1 MMPKTDQLE
10 WNDHGRV
17 GQAGG
22 LRELLAIALP
32 MVISHACD
40 TVMTFTDRLFLSRL
54 GPEQMNASMAGGLT
68 TFMMMTFFL
77 GLTGY
82 STALVAQYLGSG
94 RKDRCATATTQAMLI
109 ALAAYPL
116 ILLARPLVH
125 LAFHRTGISTAQLV
139 PQIAYF
145 DILIYAT
152 VIGLLRNCLS
162 SFFSGIGRTRIVM
175 VAAVTA
181 MVVNVGMNYLLIFGK
196 FGFPAWGIRGAACG
210 TVIGGVCGLC
220 VLLAAYLGPHIRRT
234 YQVRRSL
241 RFDREAMGTLLRFG
255 YPAGIEMFLNLM
267 AFNAMIIAFHAHG
280 EATATAVTIMFN
292 WDMVSF
298 VPLIGIQIGVMSL
311 VGRYMGAGAPDIA
324 HRAAMSGLK
333 SGWLYSLVI
342 LILFVGLPQRLVAM
356 FSPQQLDP
364 IFQQA
369 APIAVKMIRIASVY
383 VLLEAV
389 VVVFSGA
396 LRGAGDTF
404 WAMCTSVTIHWLM
417 LAILIVMLYAM
428 KLHPVA
434 AWAAVVTAFMA
445 FSGLFY
451 LRYRGGKWRTIR
463 MVHSPTE
470 LLATDHDQD
479 FHEPRDL

>member
-1 MMPKTDQLE
+1 M
-10 WNDHGRV
+10 
-17 GQAGG
+17 
-22 LRELLAIALP
+22 RELLAIALP
-32 MVISHACD
+32 MVASHACD

-68 TFMMMTFFL
+68 CFMMMTFFL

-82 STALVAQYLGSG
+82 STALVAQYLGAG
-94 RKDRCATATTQAMLI
+94 RKDRCATATTQAMLV

-125 LAFHRTGISTAQLV
+125 LAFEKTGIEAAQLA

-175 VAAVTA
+175 VAAFTA
-181 MVVNVGMNYLLIFGK
+181 MIVNVGMNYILIFGK

-210 TVIGGVCGLC
+210 TIIGGLCGLG
-220 VLLAAYLGPHIRRT
+220 VLLAAYLGPEIRRT
-234 YQVRRSL
+234 YQVGRSL
-241 RFDREAMGTLLRFG
+241 RFDREAMATLLRFG
-255 YPAGIEMFLNLM
+255 YPAGVEMFLNLM

-280 EATATAVTIMFN
+280 PATATAVTIMFN

-298 VPLIGIQIGVMSL
+298 VPLIGVQIGVMSL
-311 VGRYMGAGAPDIA
+311 VGRYMGAGDPDTA
-324 HRAAMSGLK
+324 HRSTMSGLK
-333 SGWLYSLVI
+333 TGWLYSGVI
-342 LILFVGLPQRLVAM
+342 LALFVFFPERLVAL
-356 FSPQQLDP
+356 FRPEQLDP
-364 IFQQA
+364 VFHQA
-369 APIAVKMIRIASVY
+369 APLAVRMIRIASVY

-404 WAMCTSVTIHWLM
+404 WAMCTSVAIHWLM
-417 LAILIVMLYAM
+417 LGISLFMLRV
-428 KLHPVA
+428 LGRSPIA
-434 AWAAVVTAFMA
+434 AWVAVVVAFMS
-445 FSGLFY
+445 FSSLFY
-451 LRYRGGKWRTIR
+451 RRYRGGKWRTIR
-463 MVHSPTE
+463 MVHSPAE

-479 FHEPRDL
+479 FHEPPDL

>member
-1 MMPKTDQLE
+1 MTKTDQLE
-10 WNDHGRV
+10 LNNVRRAAG
-17 GQAGG
+17 AGG

-32 MVISHACD
+32 MVVSHGCD

-109 ALAAYPL
+109 ALAAYPI

-125 LAFHRTGISTAQLV
+125 FAFAKTGISESQLV

-152 VIGLLRNCLS
+152 VIGLFRNCLS

-181 MVVNVGMNYLLIFGK
+181 MAVNVGMNYLLIFGK

-210 TVIGGVCGLC
+210 TIIGGVCGLC
-220 VLLAAYLGPHIRRT
+220 VLLASYLGPQIRRT
-234 YQVRRSL
+234 YQVTRSL

-267 AFNAMIIAFHAHG
+267 AFNAMIMAFHAHG

-311 VGRYMGAGAPDIA
+311 VGRYMGAGDPDTA
-324 HRAAMSGLK
+324 HRSAMSGLK
-333 SGWLYSLVI
+333 SGWLYSAII
-342 LILFVGLPQRLVAM
+342 LTFFVAFPHRMVAM
-356 FSPQQLDP
+356 FKPQELDAV
-364 IFQQA
+364 FQQA
-369 APIAVKMIRIASVY
+369 APLAVRMIRIASVY

-404 WAMCTSVTIHWLM
+404 WAMRTSVTIHWLM
-417 LAILIVMLYAM
+417 LAILAVMLYV
-428 KLHPVA
+428 LGLSPVI
-434 AWAAVVTAFMA
+434 AWAGVVISFMV

-463 MVHSPTE
+463 MVYSPTE
-470 LLATDHDQD
+470 VLATDHDLD
-479 FHEPRDL
+479 FHETPDL

>member
-1 MMPKTDQLE
+1 MTRTDPIHF
-10 WNDHGRV
+10 DGTGR
-17 GQAGG
+17 AGG
-22 LRELLAIALP
+22 AGGMRELLAIALP
-32 MVISHACD
+32 MVVSHACD

-54 GPEQMNASMAGGLT
+54 GPEQMNASMAGGLA
-68 TFMMMTFFL
+68 TFVVMTFFL

-94 RKDRCATATTQAMLI
+94 RKDRCATATTQALLV

-125 LAFHRTGISTAQLV
+125 LAFRKSGISVAQLA

-152 VIGLLRNCLS
+152 VIGLFRNCLS

-181 MVVNVGMNYLLIFGK
+181 MIVNVGMNYILIFGK
-196 FGFPAWGIRGAACG
+196 LGFPAWGIRGAACG
-210 TVIGGVCGLC
+210 TIIGGLCGLG
-220 VLLAAYLGPHIRRT
+220 VLLAAYLGPQIRRT
-234 YQVRRSL
+234 YQVARSL

-255 YPAGIEMFLNLM
+255 YPAGIEFFLNLL
-267 AFNAMIIAFHAHG
+267 AFNAMILAFHAHG
-280 EATATAVTIMFN
+280 PATATAVTIMFN

-298 VPLIGIQIGVMSL
+298 LPLIGIQIGVMSL
-311 VGRYMGAGAPDIA
+311 VGRYMGARDPDTA

-333 SGWLYSLVI
+333 GGWLYSLVI
-342 LILFVGLPQRLVAM
+342 LILFVGFPERLVAV
-356 FSPQQLDP
+356 FSPVQGDP
-364 IFQQA
+364 VFRQA
-369 APIAVKMIRIASVY
+369 APLAARMIRIASFY
-383 VLLEAV
+383 VMLEAV

-404 WAMCTSVTIHWLM
+404 WAMCISVTIHWLM
-417 LAILIVMLYAM
+417 LVILVVMLYM
-428 KLHPVA
+428 LGMSPLA
-434 AWAAVVTAFMA
+434 AWIGVVVAFMA
-445 FSGLFY
+445 FCGVFY
-451 LRYRGGKWRTIR
+451 HRYRSGKWRTIR
-463 MVHSPTE
+463 MVQTPVE
-470 LLATDHDQD
+470 LLATDHDLD

>member
-1 MMPKTDQLE
+1 MMGTRQL
-10 WNDHGRV
+10 DSKDASGLTA
-17 GQAGG
+17 AGG
-22 LRELLAIALP
+22 MRELLAIALP
-32 MVISHACD
+32 MVVSHACD

-94 RKDRCATATTQAMLI
+94 RKDRCATATTQAMLV

-125 LAFHRTGISTAQLV
+125 LAFRKTGISAAQLA

-152 VIGLLRNCLS
+152 VIGLFRNCLS

-181 MVVNVGMNYLLIFGK
+181 MVVNVGMNYILIFGK

-210 TVIGGVCGLC
+210 TIIGGLCGLG
-220 VLLAAYLGPHIRRT
+220 VLLAAYLGPTIRRT
-234 YQVRRSL
+234 YQVGRSL

-267 AFNAMIIAFHAHG
+267 AFNGMIIAFHAHSD
-280 EATATAVTIMFN
+280 ATATAVTIMFN

-311 VGRYMGAGAPDIA
+311 VGRYMGAGDPDTA
-324 HRAAMSGLK
+324 HRSAMSGLK
-333 SGWLYSLVI
+333 SGWLYSVVI
-342 LILFVGLPQRLVAM
+342 LILFVGFPERLVAL
-356 FSPQQLDP
+356 FSPERIDP
-364 IFQQA
+364 VFQQA

-389 VVVFSGA
+389 IVVFSGA

-404 WAMCTSVTIHWLM
+404 WAMCTSVTIHFSM
-417 LAILIVMLYAM
+417 LAILIVMLYVLA
-428 KLHPVA
+428 LSPIA
-434 AWAAVVTAFMA
+434 AWVGVVVAFMA

-451 LRYRGGKWRTIR
+451 RRYRGGQWRTIR
-463 MVHSPTE
+463 MVPTPTE
-470 LLATDHDQD
+470 LLATDHDLD
-479 FHEPRDL
+479 FHETPDL